1 MAFDYGR
8 IAAIALAQVADK
20 GRSVTL
26 RRLNS
31 TPPDPAKPWR
41 GPVDPRATAI
51 TLAVS
56 AVFVEP
62 SSLQT
67 LGLNAEL
74 VDWVAHCEQVAIVA
88 GPDDLRDYSELLD
101 SDASVWRIVGVSSL
115 QPATLRLL
123 SYVGVAR

>member
-1 MAFDYGR
+1 MAFNYGR
-8 IAAIALAQVADK
+8 IAAIAIKQVADK
-20 GRSVTL
+20 GRAVTL

-41 GPVDPRATAI
+41 GPVDPRAAAI

-67 LGLNAEL
+67 LGLNAEM

-88 GPDDLRDYSELLD
+88 SPDDLRDYSELLD
-101 SDASVWRIVGVSSL
+101 SDASAWRIVGVSAL